1 MPIDS
6 SANQQSRSREDIT
19 TEHNIKLAH
28 GFRNGVE
35 DKLRMKDVSLTGASD
50 TRYSSLRTSVLI

>member
-19 TEHNIKLAH
+19 TAHYIKLVH

-50 TRYSSLRTSVLI
+50 TRYSLLRASVLI